1 MLVIFKNTQ
10 LQHRLLFAFH
20 YKTPAM
26 AKQKIKLVPVTDQ
39 RNTVTVIDNL
49 TILEVN
55 KPATHKTRAFDRRG
69 RSISVFIPIK

>member
-1 MLVIFKNTQ
+1 M
-10 LQHRLLFAFH
+10 
-20 YKTPAM
+20 
-26 AKQKIKLVPVTDQ
+26 KIKLVPVTDQ